1 MTKTQNDIYNT
12 LIFRELLPPPIAQC
26 KINGSLS
33 DLANPTLLH
42 RSMTYCG
49 RAFDVRR
56 NCFRS
61 AELKRASLCSHLTA
75 AFLCLCLIVSAFFL
89 GSCQQE
95 EVRTTGMQQLYQESQ
110 HLNQAGL
117 DSIDSF
123 TTKLGDYINAH
134 PSVLEDE
141 LYEPLINNINLSLA
155 PYGYC
160 VKVTTVSVG
169 VKVETDWKGEK
180 FINF

>member
-1 MTKTQNDIYNT
+1 MS
-12 LIFRELLPPPIAQC
+12 R
-26 KINGSLS
+26 
-33 DLANPTLLH
+33 
-42 RSMTYCG
+42 
-49 RAFDVRR
+49 
-56 NCFRS
+56 
-61 AELKRASLCSHLTA
+61 
-75 AFLCLCLIVSAFFL
+75 AFLCLCLIVSTFIL

-95 EVRTTGMQQLYQESQ
+95 ETPISGMQQLYQESQ
-110 HLNQAGL
+110 HLNQASL

-141 LYEPLINNINLSLA
+141 LYESLINNINLSLA

-160 VKVTTVSVG
+160 VKVTTVNVS

>member
-1 MTKTQNDIYNT
+1 MSNIHNFQYNT
-12 LIFRELLPPPIAQC
+12 LIARELLPPPVAQC

-42 RSMTYCG
+42 RSLTYCG
-49 RAFDVRR
+49 R
-56 NCFRS
+56 
-61 AELKRASLCSHLTA
+61 

-95 EVRTTGMQQLYQESQ
+95 ETHISGMQQLYQESQ
-110 HLNQAGL
+110 HLNQASL

-123 TTKLGDYINAH
+123 TTKLGVYINAH

-155 PYGYC
+155 PYGYY
-160 VKVTTVSVG
+160 VKVTTVNVG

>member
-1 MTKTQNDIYNT
+1 MVVSRISFNFAITKPTTCMTNTRNNTYNT

-26 KINGSLS
+26 KINNKPLGTAIPALLSLASALGS
-33 DLANPTLLH
+33 
-42 RSMTYCG
+42 R
-49 RAFDVRR
+49 
-56 NCFRS
+56 
-61 AELKRASLCSHLTA
+61 

-110 HLNQAGL
+110 HLNQASL

-160 VKVTTVSVG
+160 VKVTTISVG

>member
-1 MTKTQNDIYNT
+1 
-12 LIFRELLPPPIAQC
+12 
-26 KINGSLS
+26 
-33 DLANPTLLH
+33 
-42 RSMTYCG
+42 
-49 RAFDVRR
+49 
-56 NCFRS
+56 
-61 AELKRASLCSHLTA
+61 
-75 AFLCLCLIVSAFFL
+75 
-89 GSCQQE
+89 
-95 EVRTTGMQQLYQESQ
+95 MQQLYQESQ

-123 TTKLGDYINAH
+123 TTKLGVYINAH

-155 PYGYC
+155 PYGYY
-160 VKVTTVSVG
+160 VKVTTVNVG

>member
-1 MTKTQNDIYNT
+1 
-12 LIFRELLPPPIAQC
+12 
-26 KINGSLS
+26 
-33 DLANPTLLH
+33 
-42 RSMTYCG
+42 
-49 RAFDVRR
+49 
-56 NCFRS
+56 
-61 AELKRASLCSHLTA
+61 
-75 AFLCLCLIVSAFFL
+75 
-89 GSCQQE
+89 
-95 EVRTTGMQQLYQESQ
+95 MQQLYQESQ
-110 HLNQAGL
+110 HLNQASL

-123 TTKLGDYINAH
+123 TTKLGGYINAH

-155 PYGYC
+155 PHGYC